1 MAINKKYIS
10 PDSFKATLR
19 DTFRKLMGQ
28 YWHVGVGDE
37 ISYGENLTKLAKNV
51 KSITFTPQDL
61 LGSSVLET
69 DKKLHVVKL
78 DTSVYEGA
86 DTDGD
91 GFLEIPLPEEY
102 GIVYEPN
109 ILGARGGS
117 GRKVYVRV
125 SADLHDGEPGS
136 TGYQTLLKFSDDVS
150 QIFQNPP
157 EGFYFEESFEYDV
170 PDSSDPID
178 AQPSLISDYNFFVEE
193 YETASSTLQES
204 ILPNFYALS
213 LYEYD
218 TTYVGTAAASLN
230 LPKQL
235 TDHVLLYKYKE
246 AGAGPSALEDAIR
259 LNGVDYDITDVAA
272 VNYIPDLNEYEYS
285 LSIPYKDYLKEWT
298 KAYTDLSFTDSST
311 LIELGKN
318 IIQSYSSY
326 ANGIGTDGDK
336 ISDLNSRS
344 KKMPFNIRLNML
356 AEGKSDIGDLEY
368 IDSGLAYEEASN
380 VADTIGKLNLSSM
393 FISHTISAINP
404 STFSLSQEEE
414 NYEFNNKTYYD
425 VSGNQL
431 NLLASPV
438 NHDLEAGTYASFNH
452 LYWEALQ
459 TTGFPLETETLAVK
473 SFDIGN
479 KLFLDE
485 TTVDEVNYAITL
497 AGDESDPEDYPIDVD
512 MFFQLEKYSKALHY
526 GTPNF
531 EFELAREDANDA
543 DCRIYNGTFNRGDP
557 AEDQTFAY
565 RIKKYRGDS
574 TVGAP
579 VQDIWI
585 PNAVAQGSPLEYI
598 DTQVRYGE
606 QYTYDISAYK
616 YVFGMKYKYRQV
628 TTPTIQQ
635 VESVFEVADDA
646 DVIGYNFRWFGARN
660 LFDITS
666 VPTADN
672 LGPDFDFIGARVWE
686 LVANYANRYGMGS
699 VPPRDTAYDYASPTA
714 IAAGYDG
721 GIGISDTF
729 WAFNH
734 FENRSNYPLPY
745 NDADDSYTNLILFS
759 AARDEAGLGV
769 GDDLGVLDMTEWPA
783 WGEENLQFFTLS
795 QIRDVMR
802 KAWYTRPTGLY
813 NSAVEGGLILS
824 TPSESVTYPNWYE
837 MWGNLDWNDDWV
849 TDNVSSG
856 RANEI
861 TKILRG
867 DINAF
872 ETDPSLF
879 SLQDWF
885 ALFMGH
891 DSGTPVR
898 AGLEPMTGPGTPPQP
913 MPPSHHRLNGFYLFG
928 ARDKDGDGDRD
939 SGPNFSS
946 SPIFISIPG
955 YFGKFY
961 SGIEPGGYRDPVADS
976 YGVAGVPLG
985 EGSPIYET
993 TGFTVD
999 YEIDMYPS
1007 TRVVEAPYATLT
1019 TAVLSKPPPPP
1030 EVEIIPYRAVNN
1042 QLLITF
1048 DATVAEREA
1057 VAVPISQ
1064 EDEILF
1070 DKHYQAQGST
1080 NGKIKFVSDDIPAH
1094 FEVFRLDRP
1103 PNTYADFD
1111 GSLRAKAS
1119 TLLDSEDKIIRV
1131 RSTDYIE
1138 KLQPNIKYY
1147 YTFRTVD
1154 FHGNVS
1160 NPTFIY
1166 EVEVVDDGGAIY
1178 PLINTYDLP
1187 IIDNKVSHRTMK
1199 KIVQIYPAL
1208 EQVTADLDI
1217 NLETAEDINGDGIM
1231 ERVLY
1236 QDPSDVG
1243 TVHLGNRPDAIW
1255 GKTFKVRLTSKKT
1268 GKKIDMNVTFDKK
1281 DERTKS

>member
-1 MAINKKYIS
+1 MATSKKYIS

-28 YWHVGVGDE
+28 YWHSGAGGE
-37 ISYGENLTKLAKNV
+37 ISYGEGLTKLTKNV
-51 KSITFTPQDL
+51 KSITFTPQEL
-61 LGSSVLET
+61 LGSSILET

-78 DTSVYEGA
+78 DASVYS
-86 DTDGD
+86 DKDIDGD
-91 GFLEIPLPEEY
+91 GVIDGDFVPLPEEY
-102 GIVYEPN
+102 GVIYE
-109 ILGARGGS
+109 GTAR
-117 GRKVYVRV
+117 RKVYVRV
-125 SADLHDGEPGS
+125 SADLHDGDLNS

-150 QIFQNPP
+150 KIFENPP
-157 EGFYFEESFEYDV
+157 EGYYFEESFEYDV
-170 PDSSDPID
+170 PDSSDSID
-178 AQPSLISDYNFFVEE
+178 AQPSLTSDYNFFVEE
-193 YETASSTLQES
+193 YESLSSTLQES
-204 ILPNFYALS
+204 VLPNFYALS
-213 LYEYD
+213 LYDYD
-218 TTYVGTAAASLN
+218 TNIAGEETGRLAA
-230 LPKQL
+230 LPKDL
-235 TDHVLLYKYKE
+235 KNHVLLYGK
-246 AGAGPSALEDAIR
+246 GASSALGDSIV
-259 LNGVDYDITDVAA
+259 LNGVDYDVTDIASA
-272 VNYIPDLNEYEYS
+272 DYIPNLNEYEYS
-285 LSIPYKDYLKEWT
+285 LTMPYRDYLKEWSQ
-298 KAYTDLSFTDSST
+298 AYTDLSFSDSSR

-318 IIQSYSSY
+318 VIQSYSSY
-326 ANGIGTDGDK
+326 VNGIGTDGDK
-336 ISDLNSRS
+336 ISDLNNRS
-344 KKMPFNIRLNML
+344 KKMPFNIKFNML
-356 AEGKSDIGDLEY
+356 AEGKPDIGDLEY
-368 IDSGLAYEEASN
+368 IDSVLAYEEASN
-380 VADTIGKLNLSSM
+380 VADTIGRLNLSSM

-404 STFSLSQEEE
+404 STFSLPEEE
-414 NYEFNNKTYYD
+414 ANYEFSRKVYYD
-425 VSGNQL
+425 MSGDSFS
-431 NLLASPV
+431 LLTSPV
-438 NHDLEAGTYASFNH
+438 NHDLDTGGYASFNH

-473 SFDIGN
+473 SFDIDN

-485 TTVDEVNYAITL
+485 TSVDEVNYAITL
-497 AGDESDPEDYPIDVD
+497 AGDEADPEDYPLDID

-526 GTPNF
+526 GIPNF
-531 EFELAREDANDA
+531 EFELAREEANDA
-543 DCRIYNGTFNRGDP
+543 GCRIYNGTFNRGDL

-574 TVGAP
+574 TVGTP

-606 QYTYDISAYK
+606 QYTYDVLAYK

-628 TTPTIQQ
+628 APPTIQQ
-635 VESVFEVADDA
+635 VESVFEVAEGSE
-646 DVIGYNFRWFGARN
+646 VIGYNFRWFGAKN

-672 LGPDFDFIGARVWE
+672 LGPDFNFVGARVWE
-686 LVANYANRYGMGS
+686 LVASYASEYGMTTL
-699 VPPRDTAYDYASPTA
+699 PPKNTA
-714 IAAGYDG
+714 IDYTSLSDFG
-721 GIGISDTF
+721 GILISDTF

-734 FENRSNYPLPY
+734 FENRANYPLTY
-745 NDADDSYTNLILFS
+745 DDAPDPIMQVENTDLFRE
-759 AARDEAGLGV
+759 AREEAIGT
-769 GDDLGVLDMTEWPA
+769 DLAVLDMTEWPA

-795 QIRDVMR
+795 QIRDLMR
-802 KAWYTRPTGLY
+802 KAWYTKPTGMENPTIAAGFVL
-813 NSAVEGGLILS
+813 SAPS
-824 TPSESVTYPNWYE
+824 TSITYPSWYE
-837 MWGNLDWNDDWV
+837 MWDNLDWSDDWV
-849 TDNVSSG
+849 TDRVSGG
-856 RANEI
+856 RSTDIN
-861 TKILRG
+861 KILRG

-879 SLQDWF
+879 SLEDWF
-885 ALFMGH
+885 RLFMGF
-891 DSGTPVR
+891 DN
-898 AGLEPMTGPGTPPQP
+898 GLAARLVSEPITGPGAPPQP
-913 MPPSHHRLNGFYLFG
+913 MPPSHHRLNGFYLSG
-928 ARDKDGDGDRD
+928 ARDKDGDGSRD
-939 SGPNFSS
+939 SGPNVSTGPVFFSV
-946 SPIFISIPG
+946 PG

-961 SGIEPGGYRDPVADS
+961 SGMESGGYKDPVADS
-976 YGVAGVPLG
+976 YGIAGVPLG

-1048 DATVAEREA
+1048 DATVAEREGI
-1057 VAVPISQ
+1057 AVPITQ

-1080 NGKIKFVSDDIPAH
+1080 NGKIKFMSDDIPAH

-1103 PNTYADFD
+1103 PNSYADFA
-1111 GSLRAKAS
+1111 GNLRATTS
-1119 TLLDSEDKIIRV
+1119 TLLNSEDKIVRV
-1131 RSTDYIE
+1131 RAADYIE

-1187 IIDNKVSHRTMK
+1187 IIDNKVSDRTMK
-1199 KIVQIYPAL
+1199 KTVQIYPAL

-1217 NLETAEDINGDGIM
+1217 NLETNEDADGDGVT

-1243 TVHLGNRPDAIW
+1243 TIHLGNRPDAIW

-1281 DERTKS
+1281 DVRTKS